1 MASLFD
7 LHVHSTGGS
16 PDSDLSP
23 EEFIEEARRL
33 GLNGGLFSE
42 HNGFPRH
49 EFERIAQQ
57 ADDLVLINGIEFYT
71 NYGHVLT
78 IGIEGYSGGV
88 IDINV
93 LREQVDKAN
102 GFMILA
108 HPFRFLFDP
117 SGLYTRNI
125 LFEDPDN
132 IPQTAEEA
140 STHPVFEIIDE
151 VEVVN
156 GGNLQEENRF
166 AQGVV
171 KVVGKKGTGGS
182 DAHSTNGLAKGM
194 TVFHG
199 DIRNQED
206 LVEALR
212 AGAFTPVENY
222 HIGKTSLYGDLV
234 EDVMPFLQSLDS
246 YDAGPD
252 QKETYGI
259 AE

>member
-1 MASLFD
+1 MSRIIKLY
-7 LHVHSTGGS
+7 
-16 PDSDLSP
+16 
-23 EEFIEEARRL
+23 
-33 GLNGGLFSE
+33 
-42 HNGFPRH
+42 
-49 EFERIAQQ
+49 RIANPEMKLDSEQFIHTMTE
-57 ADDLVLINGIEFYT
+57 ANK
-71 NYGHVLT
+71 
-78 IGIEGYSGGV
+78 YSKDGWIV
-88 IDINV
+88 
-93 LREQVDKAN
+93 
-102 GFMILA
+102 
-108 HPFRFLFDP
+108 
-117 SGLYTRNI
+117 
-125 LFEDPDN
+125 
-132 IPQTAEEA
+132 
-140 STHPVFEIIDE
+140 DE